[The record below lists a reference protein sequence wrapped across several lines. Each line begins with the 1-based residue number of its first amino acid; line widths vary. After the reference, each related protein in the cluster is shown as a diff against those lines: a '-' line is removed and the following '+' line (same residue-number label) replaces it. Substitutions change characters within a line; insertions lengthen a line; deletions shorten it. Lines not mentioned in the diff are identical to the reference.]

1 MPTVHLSLPES
12 TYREL
17 KQRAAELGVQVTD
30 VIKFYIKLGLEKGF
44 TPRGDPGE
52 TEKMLHALSSKVDRL
67 EREFRRKSVR
77 LEGRYKE
84 LEETVNFLIERLEL
98 LEEAIAELKARSR
111 AHGATLEE

>member
-1 MPTVHLSLPES
+1 LPTVHLSLPES

-17 KQRAAELGVQVTD
+17 KQRASELGVQVTD

-44 TPRGDPGE
+44 TSRGDSGE
-52 TEKMLHALSSKVDRL
+52 TEKMLHALSNKVDRL

-111 AHGATLEE
+111 AQGATLEE

>member
-44 TPRGDPGE
+44 TPRGDQGE
-52 TEKMLHALSSKVDRL
+52 TEKMLHALSNKVDRL
-67 EREFRRKSVR
+67 EREFRRKTVR

-84 LEETVNFLIERLEL
+84 LEETIYFLIERIDM
-98 LEEAIAELKARSR
+98 LEETIAEMKARTR
-111 AHGATLEE
+111 AHGAALEE